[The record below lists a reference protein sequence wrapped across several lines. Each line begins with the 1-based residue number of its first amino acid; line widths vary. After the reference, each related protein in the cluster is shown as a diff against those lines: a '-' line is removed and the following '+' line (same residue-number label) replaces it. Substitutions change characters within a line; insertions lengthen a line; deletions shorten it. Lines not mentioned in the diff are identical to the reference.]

1 MRSPKW
7 PHDSLHFQFNGTIE
21 VLPEG
26 NSPPLRNKISRPEIS
41 RPEPKMMEIESKNF
55 TSGGWILV
63 YVWLSPFVVHLKLSK
78 HC

>member
-7 PHDSLHFQFNGTIE
+7 SHDSLHFQFNGTIE

-26 NSPPLRNKISRPEIS
+26 NSPPLRNKISRPA
-41 RPEPKMMEIESKNF
+41 EPKMMEIESKNF

-63 YVWLSPFVVHLKLSK
+63 YVWLSPFAVHSTVNRLKLS
-78 HC
+78 